1 MGDWKALC
9 MIDPH
14 FYYLPNLGVLKT
26 QLPNKLKNK
35 LLKECKKAELNNE
48 ILKTGI
54 TATGVPIQFLLKD
67 TKKELQEFIIPLV
80 NLYFEQHPDYLKSI
94 NILNKKT
101 DLFIDK
107 PWMNLQRKYEYIPN
121 HIHDGI
127 LSYNIFLKIP
137 YAEKKLRRNKK
148 EIPFIGSKF
157 NSFEFSFTNVCGQ
170 PQHHSMNITKKDE
183 GVVFLFPSQL
193 THCVYP
199 FYDTNKLRISI
210 SGNVKFYTK

>member
-1 MGDWKALC
+1 
-9 MIDPH
+9 MINSE

-26 QLPNKLKNK
+26 SLPKKLKNK
-35 LLKECKKAELNNE
+35 LLKESKDAELNNE
-48 ILKTGI
+48 LLKTGI

-80 NLYFEQHPDYLKSI
+80 NTYFKTHPDYFKSI
-94 NILNKKT
+94 NILNKKC
-101 DLFIDK
+101 DILIDR
-107 PWMNLQRKYEYIPN
+107 PWINLQRKHQYIPN

-137 YAEKKLRRNKK
+137 YNKK
-148 EIPFIGSKF
+148 S

-183 GVVFLFPSQL
+183 GVVLLFPSQL

-199 FYDTNKLRISI
+199 FYDSEEYRISI
-210 SGNVKFYTK
+210 AGNVKFSI

>member
-1 MGDWKALC
+1 
-9 MIDPH
+9 MINSE

-26 QLPNKLKNK
+26 NLPKKLKNK
-35 LLKECKKAELNNE
+35 LLKESKDAELNNE
-48 ILKTGI
+48 LLKTGI

-80 NLYFEQHPDYLKSI
+80 NTYFKTHPDYFKSI
-94 NILNKKT
+94 NILNKKC
-101 DLFIDK
+101 DILIDR
-107 PWMNLQRKYEYIPN
+107 PWINLQRKHQYIPN

-137 YAEKKLRRNKK
+137 YNKK
-148 EIPFIGSKF
+148 S

-183 GVVFLFPSQL
+183 GVVLLFPSQL

-199 FYDTNKLRISI
+199 FYDSEEYRISI
-210 SGNVKFYTK
+210 AGNVKFSI